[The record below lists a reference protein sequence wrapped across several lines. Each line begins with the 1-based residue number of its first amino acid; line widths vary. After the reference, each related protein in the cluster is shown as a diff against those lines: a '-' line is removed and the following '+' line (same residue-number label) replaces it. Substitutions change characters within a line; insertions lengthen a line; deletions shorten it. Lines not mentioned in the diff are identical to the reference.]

1 MFGAGSL
8 MPLSALDASA
18 VWNGVFLWACSALLG
33 CKAFK
38 TPLKTLHDIL
48 LIVQQAFPWPP
59 PPTMHSS
66 HEGHACH
73 PLQVTCLEWV
83 GDGVVLVTCP
93 TFGTLVPSLYDVNP
107 PPPHTCIHLMGPT
120 FKACVAHV
128 LGDVWAR
135 GLPLQGMGPPC
146 PRGYLPCT

>member
-93 TFGTLVPSLYDVNP
+93 TFGTLVPSLYDVKP
-107 PPPHTCIHLMGPT
+107 PSPPHMHTSNGPYI
-120 FKACVAHV
+120 
-128 LGDVWAR
+128 
-135 GLPLQGMGPPC
+135 QGMCCTCVGGCVGKRAALVGHGAPC